1 MPKVNEISND
11 VVNVLKDKIQVIKTE
26 ESSIY
31 LVGPIR
37 LPVSLNEK
45 TVIFQWYSWLNSE
58 EYTEDIDQIIKNL
71 SSTNLAEHQQSS
83 VLVYGNFEE
92 TEDSLIRMH
101 SICHTGD
108 IFGSKRCDCGF
119 QLKQSMQM
127 IVNNGSGALFY
138 LANHEGRGIGLFSKA
153 MAYILQ
159 ENGSDT
165 VEANEKLGFVDD
177 SRNYGDAI
185 EVLKVLRTKPV
196 TLITNNPKKV
206 KALKDAGLSV
216 AGRTPLW
223 GDVSEFNEKYLHTKI
238 NRSGHMEEEG
248 TFQND

>member
-58 EYTEDIDQIIKNL
+58 EYTEDIHQIINNL
-71 SSTNLAEHQQSS
+71 SSTNLAEYQQSS
-83 VLVYGNFEE
+83 VLVYGDFEE
-92 TEDSLIRMH
+92 TEESLIRMH

>member
-1 MPKVNEISND
+1 MVISNND
-11 VVNVLKDKIQVIKTE
+11 E
-26 ESSIY
+26 E
-31 LVGPIR
+31 
-37 LPVSLNEK
+37 
-45 TVIFQWYSWLNSE
+45 
-58 EYTEDIDQIIKNL
+58 
-71 SSTNLAEHQQSS
+71 A
-83 VLVYGNFEE
+83 
-92 TEDSLIRMH
+92 LIRMH

-127 IVNNGSGALFY
+127 IVENGSGALFY

-177 SRNYGDAI
+177 SRNYSDAI
-185 EVLKVLRTKPV
+185 EVLKALRSKPV
-196 TLITNNPKKV
+196 TLITNNPKKL

-216 AGRTPLW
+216 SGRTPLW
-223 GDVSEFNEKYLHTKI
+223 GDVSEYNERYLQTKI
-238 NRSGHMEEEG
+238 HHSGHLEEEG
-248 TFQND
+248 TFLHD

>member
-1 MPKVNEISND
+1 MQNVKEISND
-11 VVNVLKDKIQVIKTE
+11 VVNVLKDKIQVIKTD

-37 LPVSLNEK
+37 LPVNLNGN
-45 TVIFQWYSWLNSE
+45 TVIFQWYSWLNSD
-58 EYTEDIDQIIKNL
+58 EYTEDIKQIINNL
-71 SSTNLAEHQQSS
+71 SSSNLAEYQQSS
-83 VLVYGNFEE
+83 VLVYGDFKEAE
-92 TEDSLIRMH
+92 QSLIRMH

-127 IVNNGSGALFY
+127 IVNNEAGALFY

-177 SRNYGDAI
+177 SRNYSDAI
-185 EVLKVLRTKPV
+185 EVLKVLRAKPV

-206 KALKDAGLSV
+206 NALKDAGL
-216 AGRTPLW
+216 AIEGRTPLW

>member
-1 MPKVNEISND
+1 MPNVKEVPND
-11 VVNVLKDKIQVIKTE
+11 VINVLKDKIQIMKTE

-37 LPVSLNEK
+37 LPVNLNGN
-45 TVIFQWYSWLNSE
+45 TVIFQWYSWLNSS
-58 EYTEDIDQIIKNL
+58 EYTEDINQIISNL
-71 SSTNLAEHQQSS
+71 SSSNLAEYQQSS
-83 VLVYGNFEE
+83 VLVYGDFRE
-92 TEDSLIRMH
+92 TEESLIRMH

-238 NRSGHMEEEG
+238 NRSGHMEEAG
-248 TFQND
+248 TFQNE